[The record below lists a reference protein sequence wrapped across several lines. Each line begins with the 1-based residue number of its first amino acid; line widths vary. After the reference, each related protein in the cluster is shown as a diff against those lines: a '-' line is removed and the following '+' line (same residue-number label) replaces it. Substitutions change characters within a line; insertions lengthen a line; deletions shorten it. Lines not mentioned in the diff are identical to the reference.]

1 KRHKADQDSNDKPP
15 INFHDESLREDRGE
29 LYMRVISYQLAVISD
44 CRVVAKSLKRLEI
57 AATQGKTRLRG
68 LLTDN

>member
-1 KRHKADQDSNDKPP
+1 
-15 INFHDESLREDRGE
+15 
-29 LYMRVISYQLAVISD
+29 MRVISYQLAVISD
-44 CRVVAKSLKRLEI
+44 WRVVAKSLKRLEI